1 MTLNPDIQDVV
12 RKEPVEDDEYID
24 EPPTGRMINAGYVF
38 ETIAKLNEYVVGMED
53 DEKVEFYRHFINRLI
68 IRCPE
73 YVRPEFDM
81 MIDFWE
87 RNRQC

>member
-12 RKEPVEDDEYID
+12 RKEPVEDDECID

-38 ETIAKLNEYVVGMED
+38 GTIAKVNEHMAGMAD
-53 DEKVEFYRHFINRLI
+53 DEKLEFYDHFVRRLI
-68 IRCPE
+68 MRCPE

-81 MIDFWE
+81 MVDFWE
-87 RNRQC
+87 RHKQC